1 MKKISCLFFISI
13 AVFYSSIALAN
24 SQLPPGTPENIPS
37 YLNSAPVP
45 LSAKEVRALQL
56 SKKWIAT
63 DIPPVLS
70 SGGKI
75 IYTHGAMLPTIIASP
90 LAICDVEL
98 QPGEQSID
106 VAIGDNARWILDKS
120 YSGTGSNRT
129 EHILIKAADANL
141 ETSMVITTNRRI
153 YHLRLISR
161 HREYTPYVGFQYS
174 DQLRVAFNDKQQREE
189 KETHWNTT
197 EIEGQSVDLSNLNFN
212 YSIKG
217 DRVSWKPER
226 VYDDGQQM
234 FIRLPDSGKVNEMPV
249 LLVRKGNQD
258 VLVNYRVK
266 DRTLVVDGIFDH
278 VALIIGVGSD
288 QEKIDIKRS

>member
-1 MKKISCLFFISI
+1 MKKLYGFLLIIVTGL
-13 AVFYSSIALAN
+13 YSSLAFAD
-24 SQLPPGTPENIPS
+24 SQLPPGTPDNAPA
-37 YLNSAPVP
+37 YLNASPVP

-75 IYTHGAMLPTIIASP
+75 IYTHGAMFPTVIGSP
-90 LAICDVEL
+90 LAICDIEL
-98 QPGEQSID
+98 QPGEQSQD

-120 YSGTGSNRT
+120 YSGTGPNRT
-129 EHILIKAADANL
+129 EHILIKATDANL
-141 ETSMVITTNRRI
+141 ETTMVITTNRRI

-174 DQLRVAFNDKQQREE
+174 DQLRVAFNDKQQQIE

-197 EIEGQSVDLSNLNFN
+197 EIEGTPVDLSNLNFN

-226 VYDDGQQM
+226 VYDDGRQM
-234 FIRLPDSGKVNEMPV
+234 FIRLPDGGKVNEMPV

-266 DRTLVVDGIFDH
+266 ERTLVVDGVFDH
-278 VALIIGVGSD
+278 VALIVGVGSD